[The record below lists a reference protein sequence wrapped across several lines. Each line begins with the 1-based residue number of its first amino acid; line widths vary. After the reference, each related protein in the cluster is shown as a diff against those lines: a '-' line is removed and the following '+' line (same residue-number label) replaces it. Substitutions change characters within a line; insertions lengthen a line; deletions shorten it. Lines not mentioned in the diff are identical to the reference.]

1 MCDSL
6 EYAPGKGE
14 VRIPWAGSFWKAS
27 LSLCSAN
34 EPKDLCSCF
43 QTVWKATS
51 HSEFFSKMLLE
62 NVFGECRKR
71 SVGAQL
77 YRECGIHCFRIS
89 DLVIR
94 QETKGKGW
102 VCILKL
108 LGFFGR
114 MVLPSPG
121 TWHLDQ
127 KTSKGNFLSSDSC
140 WEPVDFMGRLGK
152 EVPLREEIKPGAF
165 FCHWT
170 VIFLFFLI
178 NSI

>member
-1 MCDSL
+1 
-6 EYAPGKGE
+6 
-14 VRIPWAGSFWKAS
+14 
-27 LSLCSAN
+27 
-34 EPKDLCSCF
+34 
-43 QTVWKATS
+43 
-51 HSEFFSKMLLE
+51 MLLE

-71 SVGAQL
+71 SVGAQF

-121 TWHLDQ
+121 T
-127 KTSKGNFLSSDSC
+127 
-140 WEPVDFMGRLGK
+140 
-152 EVPLREEIKPGAF
+152 
-165 FCHWT
+165 
-170 VIFLFFLI
+170 
-178 NSI
+178 